1 MNEKKKLK
9 KTKIAIIIIYIFI
22 LAIYAFIL
30 LGRFIHNEH
39 HEDLNLFGNGVYIL
53 NTNEAAF
60 VDYNQVP
67 QEGDNVVCVIN
78 GETTLA
84 TVDSVGKNHDFIIS
98 ANVDGDIHY
107 FTTSYDAGVV
117 TKIIPKLGDV
127 YLFLNSVWGI
137 ICIVIIPCGLF
148 LIYEIMQLFRMMK
161 TIKDRQDHNINTFA
175 LNYSDFKS
183 EKQPLNAIK
192 FTDSKNINNIF
203 EKQLFIDSDNKN
215 TTTANKLTTNEVKS
229 KFDAAYPKLS
239 EIQEEPKPFIET
251 LRYLKYKMAFQDT
264 NQVEN
269 KLEEVIEENNDNLS
283 LLEKYGLKTKNI
295 DDGVEI
301 DIIPKSTDHFKL
313 QLKNDG
319 SLIINTDNYVANID
333 LDV

>member
-1 MNEKKKLK
+1 
-9 KTKIAIIIIYIFI
+9 
-22 LAIYAFIL
+22 
-30 LGRFIHNEH
+30 
-39 HEDLNLFGNGVYIL
+39 L
-53 NTNEAAF
+53 NTNEAVF

-67 QEGDNVVCVIN
+67 QGGDNVVCVIN
-78 GETTLA
+78 GETALA
-84 TVDSVGKNHDFIIS
+84 TVDSVGKNHDLIIS

-107 FTTSYDAGVV
+107 LTTSYDAGVV
-117 TKIIPKLGDV
+117 TKIIPKLGNV

-148 LIYEIMQLFRMMK
+148 LICEIILLFRMVK
-161 TIKDRQDHNINTFA
+161 AIKDKQEHDMNNLA
-175 LNYSDFKS
+175 LNYSDLKEENKPS
-183 EKQPLNAIK
+183 NATK
-192 FTDSKNINNIF
+192 FTNSKNINNIF
-203 EKQLFIDSDNKN
+203 EKRLFMDFDNKN
-215 TTTANKLTTNEVKS
+215 RNIASNNSSTHEAKS

-239 EIQEEPKPFIET
+239 EIQEEPKPFIDT

-301 DIIPKSTDHFKL
+301 DIAPKSTDHFKL

-319 SLIINTDNYVANID
+319 SLIISTDNYVANID
-333 LDV
+333 LDI